1 MKYLVMLTKVNKNKV
16 IKNNKTGKEDYYDV
30 LKFQP
35 LEKNENG
42 EYESSNLLPKDK
54 WFKQDNENY
63 IQIKPMCNFGTWFYV
78 GVNWDGKINIVEP
91 YIENDNEQDFINK
104 YSSEKQEQLN
114 SNQQQNQNN
123 NIGIDDTILWN
134 K

>member
-63 IQIKPMCNFGTWFYV
+63 IRFLALLVKKLQIFVKKILIEKYNF
-78 GVNWDGKINIVEP
+78 N
-91 YIENDNEQDFINK
+91 
-104 YSSEKQEQLN
+104 
-114 SNQQQNQNN
+114 
-123 NIGIDDTILWN
+123 
-134 K
+134 